1 MFSCNTLFHSLSLT
15 PRFASS
21 FFILI
26 LSISRSS
33 SLLRRFGLSSCSSVQ
48 LAAGRLFFYSSRFAY
63 CVAVFIED
71 EFSAKLLLLLSEKLL
86 LVASAERLSLLL
98 RLLVY
103 NKIINIMNYTR
114 NIFSSDKVASS
125 SEL

>member
-1 MFSCNTLFHSLSLT
+1 M
-15 PRFASS
+15 
-21 FFILI
+21 
-26 LSISRSS
+26 
-33 SLLRRFGLSSCSSVQ
+33 SSCSSVQ
-48 LAAGRLFFYSSRFAY
+48 LAAGRLFFYSSRFAH
-63 CVAVFIED
+63 CVVAVFIED

-86 LVASAERLSLLL
+86 LVAGAERLSLLL

-114 NIFSSDKVASS
+114 NIFSSDKVASR